1 MIKKILYG
9 TGNYN
14 VLILAG
20 VHGNELSPIYC
31 ASLCERLNSAFY
43 KKLTILNL
51 INEYGIINGVRE
63 FNNNN
68 DLNRIF
74 SDEYTIEHQLK
85 DEIIN
90 SNPDV
95 IFDLHAS
102 PHITNE
108 FALVSVDD
116 YSQCYMQF
124 FSDIGR
130 NAVLYRGAKN
140 TIKAHHSIN
149 KSIPS
154 FTIEM
159 NGMDEVNVYSAEY
172 VCYTMIDSILSNLEN
187 LELCKMPL
195 TFKES
200 HLLFATTNGIY
211 IDYDL
216 IDKSDE
222 SSPNGDVTVLKIKY
236 IDMEDGFV
244 KFQSITD
251 FKGQVFQFL
260 KGYHAKDTPIALV
273 QEYEKLL
280 D

>member
-20 VHGNELSPIYC
+20 VHGNELSPVYC
-31 ASLCERLNSAFY
+31 ASLCEKLNGALY

-102 PHITNE
+102 PNVTNE

-124 FSDIGR
+124 FSDIGK

-159 NGMDEVNVYSAEY
+159 DGMNEVNVSSAEY
-172 VCYTMIDSILSNLEN
+172 SCNMIDSILSNLEF
-187 LELCKMPL
+187 LELSKMPL

-200 HLLFATTNGIY
+200 HLLYAPVNGIF
-211 IDYDL
+211 IDYNL
-216 IDKSDE
+216 IDE
-222 SSPNGDVTVLKIKY
+222 YENATVTLKITY

-244 KFQSITD
+244 KIQCITD

-273 QEYEKLL
+273 QEYEKNT
-280 D
+280 